1 MPVAPEYLHLV
12 YPNEEFPA
20 FLYGRA
26 SHDPTKRGRSVG
38 TQLHEG
44 RSLCERHS
52 WPIVGV
58 FDKDVDRSASRHAKK
73 KRADFEAML
82 EGIAAKQCRIVVAWE
97 ASRYYRDLEV
107 YVRLRNACHAAD
119 VLLCYN
125 GVVYDLS
132 KREDRKATA
141 QDALQ
146 AEDEAEGIRDR
157 SLRTQRRLAEQG
169 RPGGRTPFG
178 YQRRYDP
185 DTGDLIDQVPHTVQ
199 APFVTEIFRRFASGQ
214 TTYGIKKW
222 LNDTPEATHPTGR
235 PWDYDRITHVLRNVA
250 YVGKRQHQGKVF
262 GDATWDALIDEVT
275 FHQVQRRLDDPTRR
289 VQRDTSVRHLLSH
302 IALCGECEEQPNLTK
317 GKRNGRSTYFCELR
331 HDTAM
336 MADRFEA
343 YVEEA
348 IIGYLKT
355 DAARVAFE
363 RDDLDAEGEAAR
375 VRLVSL
381 EGQLDEARSLAVKFD
396 GNGRPLLS
404 VASLAAMESQLAPQ
418 IERARTDVEAT
429 AGAGMSP
436 LLRQLVNAADVDAA
450 WGNLL
455 LPQQR
460 AVLREI
466 VTIRLHKAHV
476 RGAQKILPGRITLS
490 WVGQPGFISG

>member
-12 YPNEEFPA
+12 YPDEIFYA
-20 FLYGRA
+20 YLYGRA
-26 SHDPTKRGRSVG
+26 SHDPTKKGRSVG

-44 RSLCERHS
+44 RGLCDQHS

-73 KRADFEAML
+73 KRDDFEAML

-107 YVRLRNACHAAD
+107 YVRLRNACYEAG

-185 DTGDLIDQVPHTVQ
+185 DTGDLIDQFPHPVQ
-199 APFVTEIFRRFASGQ
+199 AQFVTESFKRFASGE
-214 TTYGIKKW
+214 TTYGLKKW
-222 LNDTPEATHPTGR
+222 LNSEPSAVHPTGE
-235 PWDYDRITHVLRNVA
+235 PWSYTRINHMLRNVA
-250 YVGKRQHQGKVF
+250 YIGKRLHQGKIV
-262 GDATWDALIDEVT
+262 GDATWDPLIDEVT
-275 FHQVQRRLDDPTRR
+275 FHQVQRRINDPARLVRR
-289 VQRDTSVRHLLSH
+289 DSTIRHLLSH
-302 IALCGECEEQPNLTK
+302 IALCGECEEQPHLTK
-317 GKRNGRSTYFCELR
+317 GKRNGKPTYFCSRRL
-331 HDTAM
+331 DTAM
-336 MADRFEA
+336 MADRFDA

-348 IIGYLKT
+348 VIQWLKT
-355 DAARVAFE
+355 DAALEAFQP
-363 RDDLDAEGEAAR
+363 DDQDAEGTAAR
-375 VRLVSL
+375 ARLEVL
-381 EGQLDEARSLAVKFD
+381 EEQLREARDLAGQVGTD
-396 GNGRPLLS
+396 GKPLLS
-404 VASLAAMESQLAPQ
+404 VLSLASLENQLTPQ
-418 IERARTDVEAT
+418 IDNAKAEVEASI
-429 AGAGMSP
+429 GAGMSP
-436 LLRQLVNAADVDAA
+436 LLRRLAVRSDTEAA
-450 WGNLL
+450 WEDLL
-455 LPQQR
+455 LPQKR

-466 VTIRLHKAHV
+466 VTIRLFKAHV
-476 RGAQKILPGRITLS
+476 RGAQQIRPGRITLS